1 MSLSPS
7 TLRRLAE
14 IVGAH
19 NLQHSP
25 EERIAYSYDATGA
38 QAVVT
43 GNPGCIRLI
52 RYGAKRFGVNVEVA
66 HPITLLARAC
76 KL

>member
-1 MSLSPS
+1 LADIGGSPVN
-7 TLRRLAE
+7 LR
-14 IVGAH
+14 
-19 NLQHSP
+19 HSP

-43 GNPGCIRLI
+43 GNPGCIGQI

-66 HPITLLARAC
+66 HPVTLLARAYR
-76 KL
+76 